1 MVREVIE
8 DKFGDETIELT
19 YAQSGV
25 VSSIHNLAKV
35 NDLKYED
42 DKIIVKFRADK
53 MNSEKIRR
61 LIESG

>member
-1 MVREVIE
+1 MHNQR
-8 DKFGDETIELT
+8 
-19 YAQSGV
+19 V

-61 LIESG
+61 LIEGS